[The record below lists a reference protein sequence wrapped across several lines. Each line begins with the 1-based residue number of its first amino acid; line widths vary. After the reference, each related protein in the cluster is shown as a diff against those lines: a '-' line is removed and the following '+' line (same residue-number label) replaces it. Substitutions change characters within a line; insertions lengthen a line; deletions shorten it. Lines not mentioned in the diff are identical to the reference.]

1 MVTSGQIQSMTGFG
15 QAQLQINPRCVL
27 SIEFKSVNSRFL
39 DLTFKVPDDVRAHE
53 SLLRELIGKQVKRG
67 KLECRV
73 SLKNTT
79 ASANEQLLNADDLQR
94 VLALAQRVQA
104 QAEQSGLALAQF
116 SALDLLR
123 WPGMLGNGNSD
134 EDRQAEGDRDAA
146 DISASHIEEAAQS
159 ALVEFSASRLREGA
173 QTSAAM
179 LGYVDRIEALT
190 TTIELRLIEINA
202 ELLKRFTDKAIER
215 LGSAI
220 HEALDLPEVKSRIT
234 QELVLLAM
242 RADVSEE
249 LSRLK
254 SHILEIRKILTGAG
268 PVGKK
273 LDFLMQ
279 EFNREANTL
288 GSKAPSVEVSKVAVE
303 LKLLIEQIR
312 EQVQNLE

>member
-1 MVTSGQIQSMTGFG
+1 MLTSGQIQSMTGFG
-15 QAQLQINPRCVL
+15 QRQLQINASCVL

-39 DLTFKVPDDVRAHE
+39 DLSFKVPDDVRVHE

-73 SLKNTT
+73 SVKT
-79 ASANEQLLNADDLQR
+79 ADATAGEQRLNDDDLQR
-94 VLALAQRVQA
+94 LFALATRVHA
-104 QAEQSGLALAQF
+104 QAEQSGITLAQF

-123 WPGMLGNGNSD
+123 WPGMLGH
-134 EDRQAEGDRDAA
+134 GDAKWDGELNAIE
-146 DISASHIEEAAQS
+146 ISALHIEEVAQG
-159 ALVEFSASRLREGA
+159 ALAEFTSSRLREGA
-173 QTSAAM
+173 QTSQAM
-179 LGYVDRIEALT
+179 LSYVDHIETLVNT
-190 TTIELRLIEINA
+190 VELRLVEINA

-220 HEALDLPEVKSRIT
+220 HEALDLPEVKARIS

-249 LSRLK
+249 LSRLR
-254 SHILEIRKILTGAG
+254 SHILEIRKILTGEG

-288 GSKAPSVEVSKVAVE
+288 GSKAPSVEVSKIAVE

>member
-15 QAQLQINPRCVL
+15 QAQLQINPNCML
-27 SIEFKSVNSRFL
+27 GIEFKSVNSRFL
-39 DLTFKVPDDVRAHE
+39 DLTFKVPDELRTHE
-53 SLLRELIGKQVKRG
+53 SMLRDLISKQAKRG
-67 KLECRV
+67 KLECRISV
-73 SLKNTT
+73 KATNSSAHDQLVNAEDLK
-79 ASANEQLLNADDLQR
+79 R
-94 VLALAQRVQA
+94 VLALTKHVQEQAAQT
-104 QAEQSGLALAQF
+104 GLSLAQF

-123 WPGMLGNGNSD
+123 WPGIVGTTTG
-134 EDRQAEGDRDAA
+134 E
-146 DISASHIEEAAQS
+146 ASEITTTQIEEVAQR
-159 ALVEFSASRLREGA
+159 ALAEFSASRLREGA
-173 QTSAAM
+173 QTGAAM
-179 LGYVDRIEALT
+179 LGYVDGIEALVNVV
-190 TTIELRLIEINA
+190 EARLVEINA

-220 HEALDLPEVKSRIT
+220 HETLDIVEMKARIN

-249 LSRLK
+249 ITRLK
-254 SHILEIRKILTGAG
+254 SHIIEIRKILSGVG